1 MSRPPPCLRAGRMYK
16 LNFAVL
22 LEYWP
27 ALLAGLQMTIK
38 VSVLSI
44 FFGTLMGVAGA
55 LAKTSRFRLLR
66 ALAFTYV
73 EWIRNTPLLIQILF
87 IYFGLGVF
95 FSLSPMVASVFALSF
110 FSGAYITEIIRAGI
124 QSIHRGQ
131 TEAGL
136 SLGMRPWQ
144 VFRYVI
150 LMPTLRVVWPP
161 LASQFIATM
170 LGSSVVSAISAEE
183 LTYAGMMLESRTF
196 RTFEIFFFITI
207 VYFLMARL
215 FSFLFSLTGK
225 KVFREAWG
233 QL

>member
-1 MSRPPPCLRAGRMYK
+1 MYK

-55 LAKTSRFRLLR
+55 LAKTSRFRMLR

-124 QSIHRGQ
+124 QSIHKGQ
-131 TEAGL
+131 REAAF
-136 SLGMRPWQ
+136 SLGMTEGQSMFLVVLPQAVR
-144 VFRYVI
+144 RI
-150 LMPTLRVVWPP
+150 LPP
-161 LASQFIATM
+161 LAGQFIT
-170 LGSSVVSAISAEE
+170 LIKDSSLISVIAVSD
-183 LTYAGMMLESRTF
+183 LTYVAKNIVTNTF
-196 RTFEIFFFITI
+196 RAFEVWLAIAAF
-207 VYFLMARL
+207 YFVLSFALSWSVRTLEFRL
-215 FSFLFSLTGK
+215 AKSD
-225 KVFREAWG
+225 
-233 QL
+233 

>member
-1 MSRPPPCLRAGRMYK
+1 MYK

-55 LAKTSRFRLLR
+55 LAKTSRFRMLR

-124 QSIHRGQ
+124 QSIHKGQ
-131 TEAGL
+131 REAAF
-136 SLGMRPWQ
+136 SLGMTEGQSMFLVVLPQAVR
-144 VFRYVI
+144 RI
-150 LMPTLRVVWPP
+150 LPP
-161 LASQFIATM
+161 LAGQFIT
-170 LGSSVVSAISAEE
+170 LIKDSSLISVIAVSD
-183 LTYAGMMLESRTF
+183 LTYVAKNIVTNTF
-196 RTFEIFFFITI
+196 RAFEVWLAIAAF
-207 VYFLMARL
+207 YFVLSFALSWSVRSLEFRL
-215 FSFLFSLTGK
+215 AKSD
-225 KVFREAWG
+225 
-233 QL
+233 

>member
-1 MSRPPPCLRAGRMYK
+1 MYK

-27 ALLAGLQMTIK
+27 AFLAGLQMTVK

-44 FFGTLMGVAGA
+44 LFGTLMGVAGA
-55 LAKTSRFRLLR
+55 LAKTSRFRVLK

-95 FSLSPMVASVFALSF
+95 FSLSPLVASVFALSF

-131 TEAGL
+131 REAAL
-136 SLGMRPWQ
+136 SLGMTEGQSMLLVVLPQAVR
-144 VFRYVI
+144 RI
-150 LMPTLRVVWPP
+150 LPP
-161 LASQFIATM
+161 LAGQFIS
-170 LGSSVVSAISAEE
+170 LVKDSSLVSVIAVSD
-183 LTYAGMMLESRTF
+183 LTYVAKNIVTTTF
-196 RTFEIFFFITI
+196 RAFEVWLAIAAFYFILSFALSLS
-207 VYFLMARL
+207 VRSLEYRL
-215 FSFLFSLTGK
+215 AKSD
-225 KVFREAWG
+225 
-233 QL
+233 